1 MQGLWPQKNVNLSNL
16 VHVGE
21 NLYSL
26 GGTEILATEVFTDTY
41 DRIIGIDSRQRKMVK
56 EASGETGL
64 TNYRNYINV
73 ASNMQESKSVVV
85 IASPQSQQLT
95 EIIPIVDEYISPT
108 LFFDFAEMM
117 AEETDYIVA
126 DIKFDNAGKPC
137 ASIIFVNP
145 QGRTHM
151 FGPGENFMM
160 DGFYLTWNLS
170 SIELGHYH
178 ERMVCANGLTVNEE
192 RKDFTVY
199 KLSSYEIRKM
209 IELVK
214 NNHFFVNGIDKLST
228 GAFLKLEY
236 ISHFEVCKLDAGDG
250 IAV

>member
-85 IASPQSQQLT
+85 IA
-95 EIIPIVDEYISPT
+95 
-108 LFFDFAEMM
+108 
-117 AEETDYIVA
+117 
-126 DIKFDNAGKPC
+126 PC
-137 ASIIFVNP
+137 SLRINPAMIFLL
-145 QGRTHM
+145 R
-151 FGPGENFMM
+151 
-160 DGFYLTWNLS
+160 
-170 SIELGHYH
+170 
-178 ERMVCANGLTVNEE
+178 
-192 RKDFTVY
+192 
-199 KLSSYEIRKM
+199 
-209 IELVK
+209 
-214 NNHFFVNGIDKLST
+214 
-228 GAFLKLEY
+228 
-236 ISHFEVCKLDAGDG
+236 EVLL
-250 IAV
+250 